1 MEEKLTREEVLHV
14 ANLARIE
21 IDEDEIAMY
30 QVKLKQL
37 LNEIE
42 KINEVGD
49 YDEDLLICPTA
60 NSCAL
65 RDDVVGEMLAPKE
78 VLKNAPRERG
88 ARVAVPVVISEVG
101 DMGA

>member
-42 KINEVGD
+42 KIDKEINTLVYSLYGLTEEEIKTIEGV
-49 YDEDLLICPTA
+49 A
-60 NSCAL
+60 N
-65 RDDVVGEMLAPKE
+65 
-78 VLKNAPRERG
+78 
-88 ARVAVPVVISEVG
+88 
-101 DMGA
+101 